1 MGWEHKPSHGSVFP
15 NEEKKED
22 WHGDFR
28 GDVML
33 PDGTVHYLD
42 VTNAVTK
49 AGKPYFKIKIG
60 KVKAI
65 GAPPL
70 STHNQA
76 KGNGFQPQADEEIPF

>member
-1 MGWEHKPSHGSVFP
+1 MGWEHKPNFGSAFI
-15 NEEKKED
+15 NKEKKED
-22 WHGDFR
+22 WHAAYR

-42 VTNAVTK
+42 LNPATTK
-49 AGKPYFKIKIG
+49 AGEQYFKIKIG
-60 KVKAI
+60 KVKSI

-76 KGNGFQPQADEEIPF
+76 KGNGYQPQADEDIPF